1 MIWTVLK
8 LTAVFWLT
16 LTAAGCGINLGEGR
30 SKKEESSSVIVILIC
45 TIINCIIVGR
55 ALIG

>member
-16 LTAAGCGINLGEGR
+16 LTAAGCGINLGGER
-30 SKKEESSSVIVILIC
+30 SKKEESSSVVVILIC
-45 TIINCIIVGR
+45 AIINCIIVGR

>member
-8 LTAVFWLT
+8 ITAVFWLT
-16 LTAAGCGINLGEGR
+16 LTAAGCGANLNGTR
-30 SKKEESSSVIVILIC
+30 TKKEESSSVAVIMIC
-45 TIINCIIVGR
+45 AIINCIILGR